1 MYFLFKL
8 SLGILVILAA
18 LGVFTYVS
26 ETKVKEAKYQQGLEY
41 IAREDYQNAGKTLRY
56 MKYKDSEILEA
67 YCEAKIAEQ
76 AGRGL
81 YVIDFELAPVKDD
94 YAGAYAEEILAYK
107 KSIALQIEMEAKA
120 WEDSLKAKETK
131 ASGQNQK
138 NTGYS
143 YSSGSGTKNSAG
155 SSKKKSSKKTYTY
168 NDAYDEGYEDIWLD
182 DDFDWDRY
190 DRDEDYARGV
200 DDAMEDEDW

>member
-26 ETKVKEAKYQQGLEY
+26 ETKVKETQYQQGLEY
-41 IAREDYQNAGKTLRY
+41 IAREDYQNAEKTLRY
-56 MKYKDSEILEA
+56 LKYKDSEILEA
-67 YCEAKIAEQ
+67 YCDAKIAEE

-81 YVIDFELAPVKDD
+81 YVIDFELAPVKDN
-94 YAGAYAEEILAYK
+94 YAGDYAEEILAYK
-107 KSIALQIEMEAKA
+107 KDIALQIELEAKA

-143 YSSGSGTKNSAG
+143 YSSGSGTNKSTGSA
-155 SSKKKSSKKTYTY
+155 KKKSSKKTYTY